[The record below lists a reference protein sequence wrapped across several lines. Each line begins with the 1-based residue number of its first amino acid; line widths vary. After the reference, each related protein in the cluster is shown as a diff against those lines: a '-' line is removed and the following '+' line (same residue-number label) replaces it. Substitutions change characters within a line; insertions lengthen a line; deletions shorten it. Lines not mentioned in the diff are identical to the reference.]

1 MKAFLLA
8 LTFIIV
14 CSCNTLLAQSEYFVS
29 NQGNNNNAGDLQHPW
44 KDINYAL
51 SHISSGDTLNVMVGV
66 YSEKFEIPIS
76 NITLRNY
83 NNDHAVIDA
92 SASGNSDPVIKISSK
107 NNITVSGFEI
117 RNNIGNDAQGI
128 LIEGSCENIIIE
140 NCDIH
145 DIHFSSNPNAAV
157 NENTNA
163 QGIIVYGNNASAPVR
178 NLIIRGNSLHDCR
191 LGYSEGIAV
200 NGNVDGFVV
209 SGNTVYNLTNIGI
222 VAIGHEG
229 TCTDPAL
236 DQARN
241 GYFSKNITHDCI
253 SPYATCGGLYIDGA
267 RDVII
272 ENNVSYHN
280 GFGIETGCENK
291 GKTAS
296 NIIVRDNILYDN
308 QICALAIGGYDYPSG
323 SGKVVNSTF
332 RNNSCYQNDY
342 DNSGNGEL
350 YLSYSENT
358 IIENNIFD
366 LSAQNFLLYADLG
379 QPGIQ
384 FNYNVV
390 NSADKAQMTASW
402 NGDEYTGYDAFVSG
416 TGTNQNS
423 KFASPKFRSPSI
435 QNPDF
440 HITAD
445 SPCVNAGNPSFTPPA
460 AEKDMDNE
468 NRANQVVDC
477 GADEYYTDTGIGVPA
492 VITSVVV
499 FPNPA
504 NEFLI
509 LKNIP
514 QNTAFR
520 IFSPDG
526 KKVMEGVAS
535 SEIYLNISNLK
546 PGMYFISFNNNILY
560 SLKFIISR

>member
-1 MKAFLLA
+1 MKIYLLA
-8 LTFIIV
+8 LTFIIA
-14 CSCNTLLAQSEYFVS
+14 CSSNALQAQTEYFVS
-29 NQGNNNNAGDLQHPW
+29 NQGNNNDAGDLQHPW
-44 KDINYAL
+44 KDISYAL
-51 SHISSGDTLNVMVGV
+51 SHISSGDTLNVMVGL
-66 YSEKFEIPIS
+66 YSEKIEVPIS

-83 NNDHAVIDA
+83 NNGHVIIDA
-92 SASGNSDPVIKISSK
+92 SASGNSDPIIKISSK
-107 NNITVSGFEI
+107 NNITVSGLEI

-128 LIEGSCENIIIE
+128 LIEGSCENITIN

-163 QGIIVYGNNASAPVR
+163 QGIIVYGNNASVPVR

-200 NGNVDGFVV
+200 NGNVDGFIV

-229 TCTDPAL
+229 TCTNPAL

-241 GYFSKNITHDCI
+241 GYFSKNITHECI

-280 GFGIETGCENK
+280 GFGIETGCENI
-291 GKTAS
+291 GKIAS
-296 NIIVRDNILYDN
+296 NITVRDNILYDN

-332 RNNSCYQNDY
+332 RNNTCYHNDFE
-342 DNSGNGEL
+342 NSGNGEL
-350 YLSYSENT
+350 YLSYSENS

-366 LSAQNFLLYADLG
+366 LSSQNFLLYADLG

-384 FNYNVV
+384 FNYNVI
-390 NSADKAQMTASW
+390 NSADKDQMTATW
-402 NGDEYTGYDAFVSG
+402 NGNEYTGFDAFV
-416 TGTNQNS
+416 TGTNTNNNS
-423 KFASPKFRSPSI
+423 KFVLPKFISPGI
-435 QNPDF
+435 QDPDF
-440 HITAD
+440 HISAD
-445 SPCVNAGNPSFTPPA
+445 SPCIGAGNPSYSPSA

-468 NRANQVVDC
+468 NRANQIVDC
-477 GADEYYTDTGIGVPA
+477 GADEYYNDTGIDAFKEKTVL
-492 VITSVVV
+492 TV

-504 NEFLI
+504 NSFLAI
-509 LKNIP
+509 INNP
-514 QNTAFR
+514 QSLDFS
-520 IFSPDG
+520 IFSADG
-526 KKVMEGVAS
+526 IKVLEGNTSTGYILNVS
-535 SEIYLNISNLK
+535 SLN
-546 PGMYFISFNNNILY
+546 PGLYTISFENGKY
-560 SLKFIISR
+560 ASVKFIISR